1 MGNIEILA
9 NGIYLPKRA
18 ITNNELAKKFNTSCE
33 SIYDRTGI
41 KKRYYIDDEK
51 IEDLAINAVEN
62 LLSKI
67 NFNKNK
73 IDMVVVA
80 STSTDKLMPGISYL
94 IQKKLEIEK
103 CICLD
108 ILAGCSGY
116 INAFDI
122 ARNYIELGK
131 VKNALII
138 GCEVLSEYTNKEDL
152 GTAVILSD
160 GAGATLI
167 RKSNQNKK
175 YSSLI
180 ESNGNKGEILTCSSD
195 EKIYMNGKAIYK
207 YAVTDTVRNIKE
219 LLEQSNTKIEDIKYI
234 IPHQSNIRIIQA
246 IAERLGVN
254 INTMYTNLERVGN
267 TFCASIPI
275 ALNEMFE
282 KKLLQPKDKIILLGY
297 GGGLNL
303 GSILLEI

>member
-1 MGNIEILA
+1 MDSIKILA
-9 NGIYLPKRA
+9 SGIYLPKKS
-18 ITNNELAKKFNTSCE
+18 ITNNELAKKFDTSCE
-33 SIYDRTGI
+33 SIYNRTGI
-41 KKRYYIDDEK
+41 KKRYYVKTEK
-51 IEDLAINAVEN
+51 IEDIAINATGD

-67 NFNKNK
+67 EFNKNK
-73 IDMVVVA
+73 IDMIIVA
-80 STSTDKLMPGISYL
+80 STSTNKLMPGISYL
-94 IQKKLEIEK
+94 IQKKLEIKK

-122 ARNYIELGK
+122 ARNYIVLGK
-131 VKNALII
+131 VQNALIV
-138 GCEVLSEYTNKEDL
+138 GCEVLSEYINQKDL
-152 GTAVILSD
+152 GTAIILSD

-167 RKSNQNKK
+167 SKSTQNKK

-180 ESNGNKGEILTCSSD
+180 ESNGIKGDILTCNLN
-195 EKIYMNGKAIYK
+195 EKICMDGKAIYK

-219 LLEQSNTKIEDIKYI
+219 LLKQSNTKIEDIKYI
-234 IPHQSNIRIIQA
+234 VPHQSNMRIIQSMVEKLE
-246 IAERLGVN
+246 IP
-254 INTMYTNLERVGN
+254 IDKMYTNLEKVGN

-275 ALNEMFE
+275 AINEMFE
-282 KKLLQPKDKIILLGY
+282 KDLLQSKDKIILLGY